1 MFDVKVD
8 YKPATLSAEL
18 ETRKKKKLS
27 EMNLVDSSMHFHST
41 TTRSS
46 TNRSMR

>member
-27 EMNLVDSSMHFHST
+27 EMNPGEPFNALPFNHNQVFD
-41 TTRSS
+41 
-46 TNRSMR
+46 